1 MVVVGAAGAAG
12 VVAGAGGSG
21 VGFGKVVVVVVVGAV
36 DVVTGTD
43 DVVLEVVGWV
53 VTVAVDGGAAS

>member
-1 MVVVGAAGAAG
+1 MVVGAAGAAG
-12 VVAGAGGSG
+12 VVAGAGGFG

-36 DVVTGTD
+36 DVVTRTD